1 MGYISTSITSRAI
14 DIDTHIF
21 HHRSII
27 ISRAIRLRRRLGIP
41 RDNAFELLLPG
52 TPKLILTPIFFN
64 RTVKKFISGGIFY
77 PPFPSFPS
85 FSFSLPSFP
94 FPFPLFEA
102 KRPPCLWT
110 AVSSP
115 SGIRGGA
122 LAANTFMVYLEPG
135 ERVYCLQIFYFRWTN
150 SGN

>member
-1 MGYISTSITSRAI
+1 MISVFSAPQYGEKKIYGHYYYIYHVSCNRH
-14 DIDTHIF
+14 DTHIF
-21 HHRSII
+21 
-27 ISRAIRLRRRLGIP
+27 RAGPLLYLALLRRRLGIP

-94 FPFPLFEA
+94 SPFPYS
-102 KRPPCLWT
+102 KRSGPHVYELRLAPP
-110 AVSSP
+110 AVS
-115 SGIRGGA
+115 GA
-122 LAANTFMVYLEPG
+122 EPWPQTP
-135 ERVYCLQIFYFRWTN
+135 LWFI
-150 SGN
+150 